1 MKVWLDGKLV
11 GKEQAVVSVYDHG
24 LLYGDGVFEGIRVYG
39 GRIFK
44 CAQHLDRLFN
54 GARAIRLEIP
64 YDKPALEKA
73 MLQTVAADGTQ
84 DAYIRLVVTRGIG
97 ALGLHPFTCGRPQVI
112 IIVDT
117 IQLYPQEMYE
127 IGMSVVIAST
137 VRISPNALSA
147 RIKSLNYLNNI
158 MARIEAIDAGV
169 PEAIMLNANGMVAEA
184 TADNVFIIARGSVI
198 TPPANSGSLE
208 GITRG
213 VVMELSRA
221 AGLPMVEADLTRYD
235 LYTCDE
241 CFLTGTGA
249 ELVPVTQIDR
259 RPVGDGKPGAITRQ
273 LIAAF
278 KKKVREET

>member
-184 TADNVFIIARGSVI
+184 TADNVFIIARRSVI